1 MSDDIPEDGPSN
13 ELGDGKVVELRPG
26 KKRKRLSTIDLLPAD
41 VRAELNTAIEE
52 GRLRVDD
59 LWALVREKGGDV
71 SRSAVARYKVREEQ
85 HMAAFRKSQQMAE
98 YFAREREKDPTGPAS
113 QLNNEIVKSLM
124 FQRLMAM
131 SPKDAEKASSKD
143 LAQLANAVR
152 AAAATDKITLE
163 RENMIAKRAVE
174 KERRQQEAAL
184 KKAEK
189 KGDLNKEAAEAARRI
204 LGFAA

>member
-1 MSDDIPEDGPSN
+1 MSDDIPEDDPSN
-13 ELGDGKVVELRPG
+13 ELGTGKVVELRPG

-41 VRAELNTAIEE
+41 VRAELNMAIEE

-124 FQRLMAM
+124 FQRLMAI

-143 LAQLANAVR
+143 LTQLANAVR

-184 KKAEK
+184 KSAVK
-189 KGDLNKEAAEAARRI
+189 KGDLNKEAAEQARRI
-204 LGFAA
+204 LGFAT

>member
-1 MSDDIPEDGPSN
+1 MSEGDILDDD
-13 ELGDGKVVELRPG
+13 KVVELRPG

-131 SPKDAEKASSKD
+131 SPKDAERASSKD

-163 RENMIAKRAVE
+163 RENMIARRAVE

-189 KGDLNKEAAEAARRI
+189 KGDLNKEAAQRAREI
-204 LGFAA
+204 LGFA

>member
-1 MSDDIPEDGPSN
+1 MDDGEIPEDDN
-13 ELGDGKVVELRPG
+13 VVELRPG

-41 VRAELNTAIEE
+41 VRAELNRAIEE

-98 YFAREREKDPTGPAS
+98 FFAREREKDPTGPAS
-113 QLNNEIVKSLM
+113 QLNNEIVKSLA

-131 SPKDAEKASSKD
+131 SPKDAEKVSPKD

-163 RENMIAKRAVE
+163 RENMIARRAVE

-184 KKAEK
+184 KTAEK
-189 KGDLNKEAAEAARRI
+189 KGDINKEAAEQARRI

>member
-1 MSDDIPEDGPSN
+1 MSDDIPEDDPPDEFGN
-13 ELGDGKVVELRPG
+13 GKVVELRPG
-26 KKRKRLSTIDLLPAD
+26 KKRRRLSTIDLLPAD
-41 VRAELNTAIEE
+41 VRAELNMAIEE

>member
-1 MSDDIPEDGPSN
+1 MTDDQIPD
-13 ELGDGKVVELRPG
+13 DDKVVELRPG

-41 VRAELNTAIEE
+41 VRAELNMAIEE

-98 YFAREREKDPTGPAS
+98 FFAREREKDPTGPAS
-113 QLNNEIVKSLM
+113 QLNNEIVKSLA

-131 SPKDAEKASSKD
+131 SPKDAEKVSPKD

-163 RENMIAKRAVE
+163 REEMIAKRAVQ
-174 KERRQQEAAL
+174 KERKKQEAAL
-184 KKAEK
+184 ARAVE
-189 KGDLNKEAAEAARRI
+189 KGDFERAAAERAREI
-204 LGFAA
+204 LGFA

>member
-1 MSDDIPEDGPSN
+1 MDDGEIPED
-13 ELGDGKVVELRPG
+13 DKVVELRPG

-41 VRAELNTAIEE
+41 VRAELNRAIEE

-98 YFAREREKDPTGPAS
+98 FFAREREKDPTGPAS
-113 QLNNEIVKSLM
+113 QLNNEIVKSLA

-131 SPKDAEKASSKD
+131 SPKDAEKVSPKD
-143 LAQLANAVR
+143 LAQLAIAVR

-163 RENMIAKRAVE
+163 REEMIAKRAVE
-174 KERRQQEAAL
+174 RERQRVAKEVDKVARQRGL
-184 KKAEK
+184 T
-189 KGDLNKEAAEAARRI
+189 KEAVAEIRQKI
-204 LGFAA
+204 LGVG

>member
-1 MSDDIPEDGPSN
+1 MDDGEIPEDDN
-13 ELGDGKVVELRPG
+13 VVELRPG

-41 VRAELNTAIEE
+41 VRAELNRAIEE

-98 YFAREREKDPTGPAS
+98 FFAREREKDPTGPAS
-113 QLNNEIVKSLM
+113 QLNNEIVKSLA

-131 SPKDAEKASSKD
+131 SPKDAEKVSPKD

-163 RENMIAKRAVE
+163 REEMIAKRAVE
-174 KERRQQEAAL
+174 RERQRVAKEVDKVARQRGL
-184 KKAEK
+184 T
-189 KGDLNKEAAEAARRI
+189 KEAVAEIRQKI
-204 LGFAA
+204 LGVG

>member
-1 MSDDIPEDGPSN
+1 MADDQIPED
-13 ELGDGKVVELRPG
+13 DKVVELRPG

-41 VRAELNTAIEE
+41 VRAELNMAIEE

-98 YFAREREKDPTGPAS
+98 FFARERDKDPTGPAS
-113 QLNNEIVKSLM
+113 QLNNEIVKSLA

-131 SPKDAEKASSKD
+131 SPKDAEKVSPKD

-163 RENMIAKRAVE
+163 REEMIAKRAVQ
-174 KERRQQEAAL
+174 KERKKQEAAL
-184 KKAEK
+184 ARAVE
-189 KGDLNKEAAEAARRI
+189 KGDFEREAAERAREI
-204 LGFAA
+204 LGFA

>member
-1 MSDDIPEDGPSN
+1 MADDDTPED
-13 ELGDGKVVELRPG
+13 DKVVELRPG

-41 VRAELNTAIEE
+41 VRAELNRAIEE

-98 YFAREREKDPTGPAS
+98 FFAREREKDPTGPAS
-113 QLNNEIVKSLM
+113 QLNNEIVKSLA

-131 SPKDAEKASSKD
+131 SPKDAEKVSPKD

-163 RENMIAKRAVE
+163 REEMIAKRAVE
-174 KERRQQEAAL
+174 RERQRVAKEVDKVARQRGL
-184 KKAEK
+184 T
-189 KGDLNKEAAEAARRI
+189 KEAVAEIRQKI
-204 LGFAA
+204 LGVG

>member
-1 MSDDIPEDGPSN
+1 MAEGDIPD
-13 ELGDGKVVELRPG
+13 DDKVVELRPG
-26 KKRKRLSTIDLLPAD
+26 KRRKRLSTIDLLPAD
-41 VRAELNTAIEE
+41 VRAELNMAIEE
-52 GRLRVDD
+52 GRLRIDD

-71 SRSAVARYKVREEQ
+71 SRSAVARYKIREEQ

-163 RENMIAKRAVE
+163 RENMIARRAVE

-189 KGDLNKEAAEAARRI
+189 KGDINKDAAEQARRI

>member
-1 MSDDIPEDGPSN
+1 MADDDTPED
-13 ELGDGKVVELRPG
+13 DKVVELRPG

-71 SRSAVARYKVREEQ
+71 SRSAIARYKVREEQ
-85 HMAAFRKSQQMAE
+85 LQAVFQKSLKMAE

-113 QLNNEIVKSLM
+113 QLNNEIMKSVM

-131 SPKDAEKASSKD
+131 SPKDAEKISPKD
-143 LAQLANAVR
+143 LAQFANAVR
-152 AAAATDKITLE
+152 AGAATDKITLE

-174 KERRQQEAAL
+174 KERQRAAKAMEKVAKQRGLTKDAVLELRQ
-184 KKAEK
+184 KIF
-189 KGDLNKEAAEAARRI
+189 GI
-204 LGFAA
+204 G

>member
-1 MSDDIPEDGPSN
+1 MADGDTPDDD
-13 ELGDGKVVELRPG
+13 KVVELRPG
-26 KKRKRLSTIDLLPAD
+26 KTRKRLSTIDLLPAD

-85 HMAAFRKSQQMAE
+85 HMASFRKSQQMAE
-98 YFAREREKDPTGPAS
+98 FFAREREKDPTGPAS
-113 QLNNEIVKSLM
+113 QLNNEIMKSLM

-131 SPKDAEKASSKD
+131 SPKDAEKTSAKD
-143 LAQLANAVR
+143 LAQFANAVR
-152 AAAATDKITLE
+152 AGAATDKITLE

-174 KERRQQEAAL
+174 KERKQQEAAL
-184 KKAEK
+184 KSAEK
-189 KGDLNKEAAEAARRI
+189 KGEIDPQLAQRAREIMFGR
-204 LGFAA
+204 

>member
-1 MSDDIPEDGPSN
+1 MSDDIPED
-13 ELGDGKVVELRPG
+13 EEGKVVELRPG

-41 VRAELNTAIEE
+41 VRAELNMAIEE

-174 KERRQQEAAL
+174 RERRQQEAAL

-189 KGDLNKEAAEAARRI
+189 KGDINKDAAETARRI

>member
-1 MSDDIPEDGPSN
+1 MSDDIPEDDPAN

-41 VRAELNTAIEE
+41 VRAELNMAIEE

>member
-1 MSDDIPEDGPSN
+1 MDDGEIPED
-13 ELGDGKVVELRPG
+13 DKVVELRPG

-41 VRAELNTAIEE
+41 VRAELNMAIEE

-98 YFAREREKDPTGPAS
+98 FFAREREKDPTGPAS
-113 QLNNEIVKSLM
+113 QLNNEIVKSLA

-131 SPKDAEKASSKD
+131 SPKDAEKVSPKD

-163 RENMIAKRAVE
+163 REEMIAKRAVQ
-174 KERRQQEAAL
+174 KERKKQEVAL
-184 KKAEK
+184 ARAVE
-189 KGDLNKEAAEAARRI
+189 KGDFEREAAERAREI
-204 LGFAA
+204 LGFA